1 MTLTEELVVNGEL
14 ILSRKETYGKKKQVK
29 SVPVFTSRMERREY
43 YQSIQFDIR
52 NVLDIK
58 GFLKDI
64 RANWNTYVSQVNQWI
79 QNSIVKKLVVTGIF
93 TVVLGIYTLTANA
106 GFIQE
111 YTYQVKSGENI
122 ETIATKHGVTAQ
134 EILDANGLSSIDG
147 KKILLPK
154 VEDRTVTAT
163 SLNVRSQP
171 NTKSSIIGS
180 YKKGDIVKVAFVENG
195 WAAILIKGRVCFVS
209 AAYLSQTQ
217 AVESQ
222 TKTMY
227 VTASSLKVREAA
239 STNSAVLGSLKLNDR
254 VSVTSTSNGWAKIQY
269 NGKAAFVSATYLSN
283 NEPNTT
289 NESNNNNN
297 TTISSSEYVIK
308 SGDTFTQISKALGV
322 SVSSIQ
328 ALNPTVNPSKLKIGQ
343 TIKVPVTNT
352 TNESNNNNNTTNG
365 SDQNNSTTISS
376 SEYVIKSGDTFTKI
390 GKALGVSVSSIQ
402 ALNPT
407 VNPSKLKIGQII
419 KVPATTD
426 STTTQ
431 IKVTAQIGGVDADG
445 TFRFITS
452 DGSTYWAKAKGN
464 MKNELF
470 NHQGKIVTLTLEGKR
485 GQQMTLISIQ

>member
-1 MTLTEELVVNGEL
+1 MVTLTEELIVNGEL

-64 RANWNTYVSQVNQWI
+64 RANWNTYVSQVSQWI
-79 QNSIVKKLVVTGIF
+79 QNSVVKKLVVTGIF

-122 ETIATKHGVTAQ
+122 ETIAAKHGVTAQ

-163 SLNVRSQP
+163 TLNVRSQP
-171 NTKSSIIGS
+171 NTKSSIIGT
-180 YKKGDIVKVAFVENG
+180 YKKGDVVKVAFVENG

-209 AAYLSQTQ
+209 AAYLSQTP
-217 AVESQ
+217 AGSSTVESQ
-222 TKTMY
+222 AKTMY
-227 VTASSLKVREAA
+227 VTASSLRVRAA
-239 STNSAVLGSLKLNDR
+239 AFTDSAVLGSLKLNDR
-254 VSVTSTSNGWAKIQY
+254 VSVISTSKGWAQIKFS
-269 NGKAAFVSATYLSN
+269 GKTAFVSAAYLTN
-283 NEPNTT
+283 NVPTNTT
-289 NESNNNNN
+289 NESNKNNNTTN
-297 TTISSSEYVIK
+297 ESDKNNSTTISSSEYVIK
-308 SGDTFTQISKALGV
+308 SGDTFTKISKALGV
-322 SVSSIQ
+322 SASSIQ

-343 TIKVPVTNT
+343 TIKVPVTT
-352 TNESNNNNNTTNG
+352 T
-365 SDQNNSTTISS
+365 
-376 SEYVIKSGDTFTKI
+376 
-390 GKALGVSVSSIQ
+390 
-402 ALNPT
+402 
-407 VNPSKLKIGQII
+407 
-419 KVPATTD
+419 

-431 IKVTAQIGGVDADG
+431 IRVTAQIGGVDADG

-452 DGSTYWAKAKGN
+452 DGSTYCAKAKGN
-464 MKNELF
+464 LKNELF
-470 NHQGKIVTLTLEGKR
+470 NHQGKEVTLTLEGKR
-485 GQQMTLISIQ
+485 GQQMTLISLQ